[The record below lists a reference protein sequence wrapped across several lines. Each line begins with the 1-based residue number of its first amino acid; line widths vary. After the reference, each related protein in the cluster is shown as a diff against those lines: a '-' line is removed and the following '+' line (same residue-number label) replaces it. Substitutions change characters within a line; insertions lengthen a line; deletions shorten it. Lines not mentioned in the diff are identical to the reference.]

1 MKHIGLFLFL
11 LFASQTCFS
20 QNTSNESLN
29 NQKGKFYF
37 YWGWNWGWY
46 TKSTIDFKGNDHDFM
61 LTKVRAKDRQSK
73 FKLDYFNPSTATIPQ
88 YNFRVGYF
96 ITNKYSV
103 TIGIDHM
110 KYVVQPYQTVKI
122 NGTID
127 EEGKAFAG
135 NYSNE
140 DITIL
145 PEFLR
150 FEHTDGLNYVNTELR
165 HLEELVGS
173 KQIKLGMVKGLGA
186 GVLLPKTNVTLWD
199 SERYDEFHLSGYGIS
214 AMLGANVAF
223 GRVFFFQTELKG
235 GYFNLPDI
243 RTTSSELDSAKQDFF
258 FTQLNIVFGA
268 NLRSKA
274 NSNNT
279 LR

>member
-1 MKHIGLFLFL
+1 MKHIRL
-11 LFASQTCFS
+11 LFCLFFVSNSCFS
-20 QNTSNESLN
+20 QIPSDINEKN
-29 NQKGKFYF
+29 RKGDFYF

-46 TKSTIDFKGNDHDFM
+46 TKSTIDFKGNDHDFT
-61 LTKVRAKDRQSK
+61 LQKVRAKDRQSQ

-96 ITNKYSV
+96 ITNKYSL
-103 TIGIDHM
+103 TLGIDHM
-110 KYVVQPYQTVKI
+110 KYVVQPYQMVNI
-122 NGTID
+122 NGTIE

-140 DITIL
+140 YIAIL

-150 FEHTDGLNYVNTELR
+150 FEHTDGLNYINTELR
-165 HLEELVGS
+165 HLAELAGS
-173 KQIKLGMVKGLGA
+173 KRIKLSLLKGVGV
-186 GVLLPKTNVTLWD
+186 GVLMPKTNVTLWD
-199 SERYDEFHLSGYGIS
+199 SERYDEFHLSGYGIT
-214 AMLGANVAF
+214 AMLGVNVAF
-223 GRVFFFQTELKG
+223 GRVFFFQSELKG

-268 NLRSKA
+268 NLRSKK
-274 NSNNT
+274 N
-279 LR
+279 R